1 MARSEEYADVE
12 KKHRPPPRAKPRKIP
27 QPQQSQP
34 APVRSASPA
43 PTEAA
48 ESMERQGAAL
58 GWLSIGLGL
67 AQLFA
72 PTQVARLIGADEKD
86 DATRLALRL
95 VGGREL
101 LCGVGLLSQ
110 AHPTT
115 WAWGRVVGDVMDL
128 ALLGSLLPAKRT
140 RNDRLLVAGAT
151 VLGIGCVDAY
161 AALRGRETQR
171 DLAREGLEVH
181 EGVTIARPSDE
192 VYTFFRDFQ
201 NLPRFMSH
209 LESVRVDNGHS
220 HWCAKGP
227 LGSRIEW
234 DAEIVEDLPGKQ
246 IVWRSVPNADIAS
259 QGRVQFRPVGDQ
271 ETELDVV
278 LRYDPPVGKVGAAFA
293 ALCGVAPSQQISA
306 DLRRLKQV
314 LETGEVLHSDASIH
328 RGMHPARPSERSVL
342 VSKSLGSSVSGS
354 KELRS

>member
-12 KKHRPPPRAKPRKIP
+12 NTHRAPPKARPRRIP
-27 QPQQSQP
+27 QPQPSHR
-34 APVRSASPA
+34 APVRSASPQPA
-43 PTEAA
+43 EAA
-48 ESMERQGAAL
+48 RPTKRQGVAL

-67 AQLFA
+67 AQVLA
-72 PTQVARLIGADEKD
+72 PRQVARLIGADEED
-86 DATRLALRL
+86 DATCVALRL

-101 LCGVGLLSQ
+101 VCGVGLLSQ
-110 AHPTT
+110 SHPTA
-115 WAWGRVVGDVMDL
+115 WAWGRVAGDVMDL
-128 ALLGSLLPAKRT
+128 ALLGSLWPAKRT
-140 RNDRLLVAGAT
+140 RNERLLTAGAV
-151 VLGIGCVDAY
+151 VLGVGCVDAY
-161 AALRGRETQR
+161 AALRGRRNQR
-171 DLAREGLEVH
+171 DLAREGLEVR
-181 EGVTIARPSDE
+181 EAITIARPADE

-227 LGSRIEW
+227 LGTRVEW
-234 DAEIVEDLPGKQ
+234 DAEIVEDLPGKH

-259 QGRVQFRPVGDQ
+259 QGRVQFRSVAEQ

-278 LRYDPPVGKVGAAFA
+278 LRYDPPAGKVGAAFA
-293 ALCGVAPSQQISA
+293 SLLGVAPSQQISS

-328 RGMHPARPSERSVL
+328 RGMHPARPSERSLL
-342 VSKSLGSSVSGS
+342 VSKKV
-354 KELRS
+354 RS